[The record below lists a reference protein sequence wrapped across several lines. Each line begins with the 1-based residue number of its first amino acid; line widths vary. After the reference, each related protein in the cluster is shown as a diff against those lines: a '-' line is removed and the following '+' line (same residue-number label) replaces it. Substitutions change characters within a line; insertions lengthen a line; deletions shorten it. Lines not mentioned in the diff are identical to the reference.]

1 MSIPY
6 IPNIP
11 PNQYEWAFFIFF
23 ILFILYG
30 ILNSIPILT
39 FIGLIFLLLWMF
51 AFGWRLV
58 GRYCDTHLTCNKND
72 LTQAY
77 LIGFC
82 FFSIFYILI
91 ILRQV
96 LGITVIRIN

>member
-6 IPNIP
+6 IPNIQP
-11 PNQYEWAFFIFF
+11 YQYEWAFFIFS

-30 ILNSIPILT
+30 ILNSISILT
-39 FIGLIFLLLWMF
+39 FFGLIFLLAWLF
-51 AFGWRLV
+51 TCGWKFLEH
-58 GRYCDTHLTCNKND
+58 YCDTHLASDRDD